1 MTFGKTV
8 RFYVVFED
16 GTEYV
21 SNNFRILYE
30 DEPSYIYILKDL
42 YSMTT
47 MKKGLVDIYIN
58 EPIFDKN
65 KNLIEEVPLA
75 SYYELVPHRDY
86 ILKYKIYDLNI
97 ETSNFYNVITA
108 CVNFPLAV
116 KSKGIFREEVNNVC
130 SFGHTIDPGIFQDNL
145 VIINHNGT
153 TVYYLTK
160 DILGLWKEMMG

>member
-1 MTFGKTV
+1 MIMKLLNTSFAISSAFGEIDCK
-8 RFYVVFED
+8 
-16 GTEYV
+16 
-21 SNNFRILYE
+21 ILAT
-30 DEPSYIYILKDL
+30 DEPSKD
-42 YSMTT
+42 
-47 MKKGLVDIYIN
+47 
-58 EPIFDKN
+58 
-65 KNLIEEVPLA
+65 NLIEEVPLA

-108 CVNFPLAV
+108 CVNYPLAV

-130 SFGHTIDPGIFQDNL
+130 SFGHTIDTGIFQDEL
-145 VIINHNGT
+145 VVINYNGT